1 MIWRLERLPV
11 GRLRPHER
19 TDDAL
24 LASIRECLLCCPHA
38 LPPVIV
44 DDGSWTILDGHH
56 RHEAHRR
63 LGCRRIDCLVVNYH
77 SPMIRLEPRRTD
89 LIVTKADVV
98 ARARRGRLLPPK
110 TTRHVLPRGMR
121 TSRAGP
127 TT

>member
-11 GRLRPHER
+11 AMLRPHER
-19 TDDAL
+19 IDDAL
-24 LASIRECLLCCPHA
+24 LASIRDALLRCPDE

-63 LGCRRIDCLVVNYH
+63 LGYRRLPCLVVDYR

-98 ARARRGRLLPPK
+98 GRARRGRLLPPK
-110 TTRHVLPRGMR
+110 TTRHVLPRGIR
-121 TSRAGP
+121 TSRAGATP
-127 TT
+127 